1 MKRKY
6 YWMKLTLQSEKGTSS
21 LSLAGMVLE
30 KHTVQ
35 YDRWYASTQS
45 RIDLFKDQ
53 LITKIQKKRA
63 RFLSRVFQDPK
74 MGTAPRMTVAEN
86 LLLAQ
91 KRSKRKFRLRNLKIK
106 RRFSDYVK
114 KSVMA

>member
-1 MKRKY
+1 MTDILTIKNGRKVVNNG
-6 YWMKLTLQSEKGTSS
+6 MNEEKVLLDEINLTIREGTSS

-53 LITKIQKKRA
+53 LITKDSEEKA

-91 KRSKRKFRLRNLKIK
+91 KE
-106 RRFSDYVK
+106 VK
-114 KSVMA
+114 TEIPFT